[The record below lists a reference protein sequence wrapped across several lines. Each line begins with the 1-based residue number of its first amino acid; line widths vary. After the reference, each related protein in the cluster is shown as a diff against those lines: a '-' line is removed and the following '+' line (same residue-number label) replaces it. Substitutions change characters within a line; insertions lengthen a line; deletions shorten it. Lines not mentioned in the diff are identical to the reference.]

1 MSEPVVLLD
10 HPAPRVARLRINRP
24 AQRNAID
31 EAVRQGFIDHLD
43 ALGRDASVRA
53 LVIGGVQGVFSAGGD
68 VPSMLGLSEAQ
79 ARARL
84 GHVQQVCQ
92 RVADLRL
99 PVVAAMEGVTAGA
112 AVGLS
117 LLADRI
123 VIGREARVLFP
134 FLKIGLVPDWGQLLT
149 LPRRVGLPVARR
161 LLCGGEP
168 VRGEE
173 ALRLGLAD
181 ELCEDAQVMDRAVAL
196 AGELALLPAEP
207 FARMKQRLQ
216 HPSATLAE
224 ELQRDQDDQ
233 AACLL
238 GADFREGFAAFREKR
253 APDFIHRPGDRA

>member
-99 PVVAAMEGVTAGA
+99 Q
-112 AVGLS
+112 
-117 LLADRI
+117 LAH
-123 VIGREARVLFP
+123 
-134 FLKIGLVPDWGQLLT
+134 
-149 LPRRVGLPVARR
+149 
-161 LLCGGEP
+161 
-168 VRGEE
+168 
-173 ALRLGLAD
+173 
-181 ELCEDAQVMDRAVAL
+181 
-196 AGELALLPAEP
+196 LPAEGGLAAAHRSLRRRAQQLGGCIDWLAQP
-207 FARMKQRLQ
+207 SGTCVQLIVPLSPLQ
-216 HPSATLAE
+216 
-224 ELQRDQDDQ
+224 
-233 AACLL
+233 
-238 GADFREGFAAFREKR
+238 
-253 APDFIHRPGDRA
+253 